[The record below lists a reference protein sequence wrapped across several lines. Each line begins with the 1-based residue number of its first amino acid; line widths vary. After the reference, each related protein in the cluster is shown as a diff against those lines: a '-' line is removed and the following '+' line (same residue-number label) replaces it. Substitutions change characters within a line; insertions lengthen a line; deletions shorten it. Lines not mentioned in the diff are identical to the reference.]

1 MAQTAAH
8 LADHVI
14 PPVPVR
20 QWVISEPKRLR
31 GMLADR
37 PAAVSALT
45 KIFIAEIQRLLL
57 ATSRGI
63 PDAVMPRAA
72 RPRLG
77 GISFLHRF
85 GSALNHHVHLHACVS
100 SVSLWNTC
108 CGIAPGPPS
117 HWDVTAL
124 AKRECRHA
132 TRGHGQRAWKRRSRL
147 QRLLRRESKAPLA

>member
-1 MAQTAAH
+1 MIVSVRAVGDVIAMATSIRSTGRAA
-8 LADHVI
+8 ASV
-14 PPVPVR
+14 
-20 QWVISEPKRLR
+20 
-31 GMLADR
+31 R
-37 PAAVSALT
+37 PAAVAALT
-45 KIFIAEIQRLLL
+45 KIFLAEIERLLL
-57 ATSRGI
+57 SASGRT
-63 PDAVMPRAA
+63 PDADMPRAA